1 MQTTTTSDT
10 SLSRSLRACGCVSS
24 TPTRAFAVSPFP
36 KVRRA
41 FTLVEL
47 LVVIA
52 IIGTLMGL
60 LLPAVQAAREA
71 GRRNTCANNA
81 AQLCKAV
88 TAFDGQRGFIPGW
101 RNAVVLNSGTS
112 QHTWTVP
119 LMPNIERKDVLDAIK
134 AGTSVTSIVIPMLLC
149 PSSPPDSNNDTSM
162 AFVGNCGNLGQ
173 GNKGDGIMFD
183 AGVTKIGLDYVTNGD
198 GATNTLLFSE
208 RNGDGA
214 TQPQWAP
221 QAASPYTA
229 NETGGEAFAGF
240 VHSLNPN
247 TAASGKVI
255 NSAVTGPTSKH
266 AYPSSMH
273 SGGVTA
279 GFCDGHVI
287 FLRDTVDGLVYSQ
300 LLTSKTSGA
309 SPAYSGLGVLSAAD
323 FQ

>member
-1 MQTTTTSDT
+1 MKSSSKTLSIQIAKMPRTHFSRPAFSTKGNPVIHVLTT
-10 SLSRSLRACGCVSS
+10 
-24 TPTRAFAVSPFP
+24 
-36 KVRRA
+36 RRA

-60 LLPAVQAAREA
+60 LLPAVQSAREA

-101 RNAVVLNSGTS
+101 RNAIVLNSGIA

-134 AGTSVTSIVIPMLLC
+134 SGTSVSNVVIPILLC
-149 PSSPPDSNNDTSM
+149 PSSPSDNGNDTSM

-183 AGVTKIGLDYVTNGD
+183 SAVTKIGLDYVTNGD

-214 TQPQWAP
+214 TQPKWAP
-221 QAASPYTA
+221 TPASSYATA
-229 NETGGEAFAGF
+229 DPSGAGFAGF
-240 VHSLNPN
+240 VHSITPN
-247 TAASGKVI
+247 TAAVGKVI
-255 NSAVTGPTSKH
+255 NSAITNPDFKH
-266 AYPSSMH
+266 AHPSSMH

-287 FLRDTVDGLVYSQ
+287 FLRDTVDGGVYSQ
-300 LLTSKTSGA
+300 LLTSKTAAA
-309 SPAYSGLGVLSAAD
+309 SSAYSGLGVLNAAD
-323 FQ
+323 F